1 MNKIAFGQYYH
12 TDSFIHRLDP
22 RTKIISLIL
31 MMVFIFVI
39 PKNQFVV
46 LGFSVALLLAV
57 VFLTK
62 VPLIRYLKSL
72 KQIMFLLIFSFFFQ
86 ALFNNSGDL
95 LLTINQNIS
104 IANIA
109 LGVVLIVLYLFFR
122 KYLPL
127 KFLWLILLV
136 ISIIYIFQYPIIGQ
150 SLKSYQLKVY
160 RDGVVTGFF
169 IIVRIMLLIV
179 FSSILTLTTKP
190 TDLNNALEWL
200 MRPLEWVKIPTSV
213 LAMMISISL
222 RFIPTLFLETERIL
236 KAQASRGVDFKE
248 GKVKAKITQIISLLI
263 PMFIISFKRAFDLA
277 DAMEARGYI
286 PGAKRTKLALLKF
299 GLSDYFVLIFAL
311 GIVIGLIVLR
321 VNHAL

>member
-57 VFLTK
+57 VFYQSA
-62 VPLIRYLKSL
+62 VNPLFEKF
-72 KQIMFLLIFSFFFQ
+72 KANHVLLIFPFLQ

-136 ISIIYIFQYPIIGQ
+136 IAIIYIFQYPIIGQ

>member
-39 PKNQFVV
+39 PKDQFYA
-46 LGFSVALLLAV
+46 LGFAILLLLTV
-57 VFLTK
+57 IVLTK
-62 VPLIRYLKSL
+62 VPLIKYIKSL
-72 KQIMFLLIFSFFFQ
+72 KQIAYLLIFSFFFQ
-86 ALFNNSGDL
+86 ALFNKSGE
-95 LLTINQNIS
+95 TFPPIAQNLS

-109 LGVVLIVLYLFFR
+109 IGVVLLALYLVLR
-122 KYLPL
+122 KHLPFKL
-127 KFLWLILLV
+127 LWLLLIIV
-136 ISIIYIFQYPIIGQ
+136 AIIYIFQYPLIG
-150 SLKSYQLKVY
+150 KTIKPYQLVIYKG
-160 RDGVVTGFF
+160 GVVTGFF

-179 FSSILTLTTKP
+179 YSSILTLTTKP

-200 MRPLEWVKIPTSV
+200 MKPLEWIKIPTSV

-248 GKVKAKITQIISLLI
+248 GRVKEKITQIISLLI

-299 GLSDYFVLIFAL
+299 RLWDYGVLVFSL

-321 VNHAL
+321 VNHAI

>member
-12 TDSFIHRLDP
+12 TDSFVHRLDP

-39 PKNQFVV
+39 PRNQFYALGLITLILFIVV
-46 LGFSVALLLAV
+46 L
-57 VFLTK
+57 LTN
-62 VPLIRYLKSL
+62 VPFMRYIKSL
-72 KQIMFLLIFSFFFQ
+72 RQIMYLMIFSFFFQ
-86 ALFNNSGDL
+86 ALFNQSGELMFDI
-95 LLTINQNIS
+95 TQNLS
-104 IANIA
+104 YANI
-109 LGVVLIVLYLFFR
+109 GMGIGLIIIYMFLR

-127 KFLWLILLV
+127 KFLWLIGLV
-136 ISIIYIFQYPIIGQ
+136 IAIIYILQFPLLG
-150 SLKSYQLKVY
+150 SSFKTYQLKIY
-160 RDGVVTGFF
+160 REGVVTGFF
-169 IIVRIMLLIV
+169 IIVRIMLLIIY
-179 FSSILTLTTKP
+179 SSILTLTTKP
-190 TDLNNALEWL
+190 TDLNNGLEWL
-200 MRPLEWVKIPTSV
+200 MKPLEWIKIPTSV

-286 PGAKRTKLALLKF
+286 PGAKRTKLAQLKF
-299 GLSDYFVLIFAL
+299 RVSDFIVMILAL
-311 GIVIGLIVLR
+311 ALVVGLIVLR
-321 VNHAL
+321 VQHAL